1 MNPSLETMDNALFV
15 PRSFEVAGMS
25 VSHLTVMLMA
35 TVLGLPANLAV
46 MVVSIVQFQS
56 QADISQTCL
65 IFNLALAGK
74 FRKSSKT

>member
-1 MNPSLETMDNALFV
+1 MTTDNAMWV
-15 PRSFEVAGMS
+15 PRSFELAGMS

-56 QADISQTCL
+56 QAEISQTCL
-65 IFNLALAGK
+65 IFNLALAG
-74 FRKSSKT
+74 SILD